1 MPTTSALD
9 FTCRHETKPP
19 LSPDTQALYN
29 YALYHDL
36 HNMWR
41 GKKGDP
47 VWQAAAVYYRIAA
60 ANGDYKANIR
70 LQYLVRSGRVIVR
83 EPMDE
88 VYQLN
93 RALEKILPATAY
105 YHFYQ
110 YLSRGYGI
118 KTEKGGHYAY
128 LRKAAD
134 MGNAEAQYIVGNA
147 IIEATT
153 LESPDRVKRFEI
165 AEKMQVCSS
174 EQGFA
179 KAGMDLAMR
188 ARSARNY
195 SESVKLF
202 HQSVKGGGELSAF
215 SLELGFNKRT
225 TPENK
230 VDYLALK
237 PDAERSLRYKMIGD
251 FLFRNDYLEPK
262 VPDLDK
268 IVPLPPAKLPAWDGK
283 IAFQRWYEGPSPAK
297 PSDELMQK
305 LADKAGLDV
314 KTGLPLQKK

>member
-1 MPTTSALD
+1 MKKIALCLTLLTAAVTTACSGALSTQGASSMPTTSELD

-134 MGNAEAQYIVGNA
+134 MGNAEAQYI
-147 IIEATT
+147 
-153 LESPDRVKRFEI
+153 
-165 AEKMQVCSS
+165 
-174 EQGFA
+174 
-179 KAGMDLAMR
+179 
-188 ARSARNY
+188 
-195 SESVKLF
+195 
-202 HQSVKGGGELSAF
+202 
-215 SLELGFNKRT
+215 
-225 TPENK
+225 
-230 VDYLALK
+230 
-237 PDAERSLRYKMIGD
+237 
-251 FLFRNDYLEPK
+251 
-262 VPDLDK
+262 
-268 IVPLPPAKLPAWDGK
+268 
-283 IAFQRWYEGPSPAK
+283 
-297 PSDELMQK
+297 
-305 LADKAGLDV
+305 
-314 KTGLPLQKK
+314 